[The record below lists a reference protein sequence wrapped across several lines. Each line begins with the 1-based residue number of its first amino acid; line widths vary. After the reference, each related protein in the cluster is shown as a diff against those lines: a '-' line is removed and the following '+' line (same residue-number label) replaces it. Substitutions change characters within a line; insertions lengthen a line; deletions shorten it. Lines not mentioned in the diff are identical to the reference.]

1 MLTLPQLAQYLGMA
15 ERTIYVWVQQG
26 KVPAFKVGSAW
37 RFRRRDI
44 DSWLETQRS
53 GPDVGGTAPLTQ
65 PVEPPTSKW
74 RLRRQ
79 DEQANQALID
89 ACRAFIE
96 STMRAEDRNVFVI
109 DQFVDRFGQ
118 DVVDA
123 VVQQLRKDKVVVID
137 EEKGLDGEM
146 VKVLSKRRR

>member
-1 MLTLPQLAQYLGMA
+1 MLTLPQLSKYLGMA

-26 KVPAFKVGSAW
+26 KLPAFKIGSAW

-44 DSWLETQRS
+44 DAWLETQRL

-65 PVEPPTSKW
+65 PVEAPASRW
-74 RLRRQ
+74 RLRRRE
-79 DEQANQALID
+79 EQANQALVD

-96 STMRAEDRNVFVI
+96 STMRAEDRNVFVV

-118 DVVDA
+118 DVVDT
-123 VVQQLRKDKVVVID
+123 VVQQLRKDKIVEID

-146 VKVLSKRRR
+146 VRIIRKRRS